1 MYAIDTE
8 FKSVIGITHLFNMA
22 EWKMHKGAPQSAEKC
37 YVYHVEFY
45 EIYKRRIF
53 FEVTLS
59 AMFVI

>member
-1 MYAIDTE
+1 
-8 FKSVIGITHLFNMA
+8 MA
-22 EWKMHKGAPQSAEKC
+22 EWKMHKGEPQSAEKC